1 VLKISEALSASK
13 GGEIKESTKESLVK
27 LWDSYQESLL
37 NSLEKR
43 TEERTQAL
51 EKSLQRRCDKEV
63 ADFTAILT
71 ELQRSIEQELTEF
84 AKPLQLKLDL
94 FNDAEQQQLE
104 SNRNS
109 LKARLEDIPQ
119 EIEQETKLIKD
130 RFANLSSRLFP
141 LAIAFLIPQKY
152 A

>member
-1 VLKISEALSASK
+1 MSDCCFNA
-13 GGEIKESTKESLVK
+13 
-27 LWDSYQESLL
+27 
-37 NSLEKR
+37 
-43 TEERTQAL
+43 
-51 EKSLQRRCDKEV
+51 
-63 ADFTAILT
+63 
-71 ELQRSIEQELTEF
+71 
-84 AKPLQLKLDL
+84 DL

-119 EIEQETKLIKD
+119 EIEQETKLIQD